1 MRIGVFSDTHGD
13 ISHARLF
20 YDSLAPLDCLFHLGD
35 YAADGAKLSRLFSC
49 PVYAVR
55 GNCDYRSEEPL
66 ERIVDLAGKRFLL
79 LHSHQYYH
87 MSALLYRGEEVHAD
101 MVLYG
106 HTHVPAAPAEPRLP
120 LPPPGRFRGKLR
132 PDPGG
137 WKGPSGALH
146 QRGQR
151 LQGSVINCSSFRHK
165 RLAYAPLT
173 GTR

>member
-35 YAADGAKLSRLFSC
+35 YASDGAKLSRLFSC

-106 HTHVPAAPAEPRLP
+106 HTHVPDLSADGPRL
-120 LPPPGRFRGKLR
+120 LLNPGSLSRPRG
-132 PDPGG
+132 
-137 WKGPSGALH
+137 
-146 QRGQR
+146 
-151 LQGSVINCSSFRHK
+151 GSVESCALILADGKDLRVRFINADNVPRD
-165 RLAYAPLT
+165 R
-173 GTR
+173 